1 LGRTDLKQI
10 NYGPLEP
17 FTIEDD
23 AWTELQLRNLL
34 TRNEIVISEPNF
46 DELVKSLED
55 KLYKVKYLNREI
67 DTVELLEA
75 TLTDLKFIK
84 MGARS

>member
-1 LGRTDLKQI
+1 MKQI

-55 KLYKVKYLNREI
+55 KLYRVKYLDREI